1 MPVDYRHQNDAYADV
16 MGYFAFKII
25 HQYTPLEYIYFW
37 SNVLSH
43 LHEDKKILNRVKRLQ
58 GQVNAV
64 ELSIT
69 HPDASCIDVLQQVA
83 AIKGAVNGLMN
94 ELVEAH
100 LRHHVLAQAEQVNE
114 EELAEFL
121 KLLKRY
127 G

>member
-1 MPVDYRHQNDAYADV
+1 M
-16 MGYFAFKII
+16 
-25 HQYTPLEYIYFW
+25 
-37 SNVLSH
+37 LSH

-69 HPDASCIDVLQQVA
+69 HPNASCIDVLQQVA

-94 ELVEAH
+94 
-100 LRHHVLAQAEQVNE
+100 VLAQAEQVNE